1 MVAEFE
7 RMIFDLNDGLHH
19 AGLVSDDYYFTGFH
33 FIMSI
38 VVSTILLVG
47 YNKIVVWSDWYE
59 ERQEYFQERL
69 PLIILVVMVSEIV
82 FVALYIKAYTELLF
96 FLIAVSMILIIG
108 VRKEFVGFR
117 GWLDEKFGW
126 LL

>member
-33 FIMSI
+33 FIMSM

-59 ERQEYFQERL
+59 ERQEFFQERL
-69 PLIILVVMVSEIV
+69 PLITLVVGVSEIV
-82 FVALYIKAYTELLF
+82 IVALYFKAYGEILF
-96 FLIAVSMILIIG
+96 FLIVVSITLLIG
-108 VRKEFVGFR
+108 TRKEFAGFR
-117 GWLDEKFGW
+117 AWLDEKFGW

>member
-38 VVSTILLVG
+38 VVTAILLVG

-59 ERQEYFQERL
+59 ERQEFFQKKL
-69 PLIILVVMVSEIV
+69 PFITLVVGVSEIV
-82 FVALYIKAYTELLF
+82 FVALYFKAYGEILS
-96 FLIAVSMILIIG
+96 FLIAANIILI
-108 VRKEFVGFR
+108 VATRKEFSGLR
-117 GWLDEKFGW
+117 EWLDKKFGW

>member
-19 AGLVSDDYYFTGFH
+19 AGLVPDDYYFTGFH

-38 VVSTILLVG
+38 VASTILLVG

-59 ERQEYFQERL
+59 ERQEFFQEKL
-69 PLIILVVMVSEIV
+69 PLITLVVGVSEIV
-82 FVALYIKAYTELLF
+82 YIALYFKAYAELLF
-96 FLIAVSMILIIG
+96 FLIVASMILLIAT
-108 VRKEFVGFR
+108 RKEFVGFR
-117 GWLDEKFGW
+117 AWLDEKFGW